1 MTEDELLLENQKLR
15 DKLAGTLKELEWLR
29 LWNELDRSNAE
40 VAEQELVRLRKIHE
54 KEIVQ
59 ALQKKSATLME
70 ENKRLLKTVIDDE
83 DVEYWVG
90 ITEDPDRSELKSLR
104 WKVGQLEQKIQ
115 DLETVIKNKN
125 RSIAFLR
132 KRITDLCYEGE
143 DPFAGTSL
151 EIADPFAKD
160 SAVKRGRPS
169 VSTVGTEIEARRLR
183 KSGLTVR
190 EIAERMDW
198 SVGKVQKVTGSVQV
212 DVDARRQHMKNRARS
227 PKKRK

>member
-1 MTEDELLLENQKLR
+1 
-15 DKLAGTLKELEWLR
+15 
-29 LWNELDRSNAE
+29 
-40 VAEQELVRLRKIHE
+40 
-54 KEIVQ
+54 
-59 ALQKKSATLME
+59 ME

-104 WKVGQLEQKIQ
+104 WKVGQLEQKTQ

-160 SAVKRGRPS
+160 SAVKRGRPT

>member
-143 DPFAGTSL
+143 DPFAGTNL
-151 EIADPFAKD
+151 EIADPSTKD
-160 SAVKRGRPS
+160 PAVKRGRPT